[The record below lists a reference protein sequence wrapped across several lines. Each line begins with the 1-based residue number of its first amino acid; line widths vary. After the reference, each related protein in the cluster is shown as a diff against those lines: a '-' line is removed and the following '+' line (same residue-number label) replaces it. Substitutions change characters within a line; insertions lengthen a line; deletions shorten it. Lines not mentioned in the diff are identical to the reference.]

1 MILQPCPRS
10 MVKQRNCQTW
20 IVESADQLVKDG
32 IFKAETAAYLRSVE
46 Q

>member
-1 MILQPCPRS
+1 

-32 IFKAETAAYLRSVE
+32 MFNVETATYLRSVE